1 MERGNGSEGGGRE
14 RRGGDGKGRETGD
27 KEIEPEASGVI
38 CLSLLLPSIL
48 TILCVVCVS
57 ELEGSRTTE
66 SRRRMLI
73 ESDFCSFSPATF
85 SIVTVLTIELEG
97 TIRGGKRVGERER
110 VGGEGER
117 VGESEEEEEGD
128 EGDFEGEGWR
138 ECRGWSVGSVLD
150 IDDPEEDGE
159 DLVDDG
165 AMESKRS
172 DTGSDT

>member
-1 MERGNGSEGGGRE
+1 MPYEKILQE
-14 RRGGDGKGRETGD
+14 
-27 KEIEPEASGVI
+27 
-38 CLSLLLPSIL
+38 LLPSIL
-48 TILCVVCVS
+48 TMLCVVCVS
-57 ELEGSRTTE
+57 ELEGGKTTE
-66 SRRRMLI
+66 SRRLILI
-73 ESDFCSFSPATF
+73 ESHFSSSSLATF
-85 SIVTVLTIELEG
+85 CTVTVSTIELEG
-97 TIRGGKRVGERER
+97 TIGGEERVGERER

-138 ECRGWSVGSVLD
+138 VCRGWSVGSVLD

-172 DTGSDT
+172 DTGSNT